1 MNSRVLI
8 FSKLEGVI
16 LSELGNRLK
25 EAREAKGLTLEQ
37 LQEITKIQVR
47 YLVGIE
53 EGNYS
58 MMPGKFYTR
67 AFIKQYAEAVD
78 LVPEELFEEYKE
90 EVPTTANDELP
101 QNLSRVNSRRS
112 LDGASSKVL
121 DILPTILIAIL
132 VLAVAFLFWYFVY
145 AKDSNPEKQSS
156 NDTEQN
162 SVYMKSDAL
171 NEKEQEQ
178 EKATEENENKDE
190 EKVVEEEE
198 KKVEEEEKPKQE
210 ITKKETEGRT
220 TTYEVENAEKFVVKL
235 VSTGK
240 VWVDIQNG
248 KNYSFFQGI
257 LEKDGSD
264 TKEVDLS
271 KETEANIIIGNSQV
285 DVFVND
291 EKLELGDSSSRQDL
305 VIKYVKEE

>member
-1 MNSRVLI
+1 MLS
-8 FSKLEGVI
+8 

-25 EAREAKGLTLEQ
+25 EAREAKGLTLEE
-37 LQEITKIQVR
+37 LQEITKIQIR

-78 LVPEELFEEYKE
+78 LVPEELFEEYKD

-112 LDGASSKVL
+112 LDGASSKVF

-132 VLAVAFLFWYFVY
+132 VLAVAFLVWYFWY
-145 AKDSNPEKQSS
+145 AKDSNPDKQSN

-171 NEKEQEQ
+171 NEKEQE
-178 EKATEENENKDE
+178 KATDENANKDE
-190 EKVVEEEE
+190 KKVVEEEE
-198 KKVEEEEKPKQE
+198 KKVEEEKTKQE

-271 KETEANIIIGNSQV
+271 KETEAHVIIGNSQV

-305 VIKYVKEE
+305 VIKYAKEE

>member
-1 MNSRVLI
+1 M
-8 FSKLEGVI
+8 
-16 LSELGNRLK
+16 SELGNRLK
-25 EAREAKGLTLEQ
+25 EAREAKGLTLEE

-78 LVPEELFEEYKE
+78 LVPEEIFEEYKG
-90 EVPTTANDELP
+90 EVPTTVNDELP
-101 QNLSRVNSRRS
+101 QNLSRVNSRS
-112 LDGASSKVL
+112 AIDGATSKVF

-132 VLAVAFLFWYFVY
+132 VLAVAFLVWYFVY

-156 NDTEQN
+156 SDTEPN

-171 NEKEQEQ
+171 NKKEKEKAIDEDANKEEEQ
-178 EKATEENENKDE
+178 
-190 EKVVEEEE
+190 VVEEEE
-198 KKVEEEEKPKQE
+198 KKVEEEAPKQE
-210 ITKKETEGRT
+210 ITKKETAGRT
-220 TTYEVENAEKFVVKL
+220 TTYEVKNAEKFVVKL
-235 VSTGK
+235 VATGK

-257 LEKDGSD
+257 LEKGGAESH
-264 TKEVDLS
+264 EEDLS
-271 KETEANIIIGNSQV
+271 KETEARIVIGNSQV

-305 VIKYVKEE
+305 VIKNIKEE

>member
-25 EAREAKGLTLEQ
+25 EAREAKGLTLEE

-78 LVPEELFEEYKE
+78 LVPEELFEEYKD
-90 EVPTTANDELP
+90 EVPTTVNDELP

-112 LDGASSKVL
+112 LDGGSSKVF

-132 VLAVAFLFWYFVY
+132 VLAVVFLVWYFVF
-145 AKDSNPEKQSS
+145 AKDSNPEKQS
-156 NDTEQN
+156 NNTGEQN
-162 SVYMKSDAL
+162 SVYMRSDAL
-171 NEKEQEQ
+171 EEKEK
-178 EKATEENENKDE
+178 EKANEDANKDE
-190 EKVVEEEE
+190 EKVIEEEE
-198 KKVEEEEKPKQE
+198 KVEEETPKQE
-210 ITKKETEGRT
+210 ITKQDTVGRT
-220 TTYEVENAEKFVVKL
+220 TTYEVKNAEKFVVKL
-235 VSTGK
+235 VATGK

-257 LEKDGSD
+257 IEKGGFES
-264 TKEVDLS
+264 KEVDLS
-271 KETEANIIIGNSQV
+271 KETEAHIIIGNSQV

-291 EKLELGDSSSRQDL
+291 EKLVLGDSSSRQDL
-305 VIKYVKEE
+305 VIKYIKEE

>member
-25 EAREAKGLTLEQ
+25 EAREAKGLTLEE

-132 VLAVAFLFWYFVY
+132 VLAVAFLVWYFVY
-145 AKDSNPEKQSS
+145 AKDSNPDKQSN

-162 SVYMKSDAL
+162 SVYMKSDSL
-171 NEKEQEQ
+171 NEKEE
-178 EKATEENENKDE
+178 EKANEEETTKE

-198 KKVEEEEKPKQE
+198 KKVEEEKPKQE
-210 ITKKETEGRT
+210 ITKKETSGRT
-220 TTYEVENAEKFVVKL
+220 TTYEVKNAEKFVVKL
-235 VSTGK
+235 VSSGK

-257 LEKDGSD
+257 LEKGGTES
-264 TKEVDLS
+264 KEEDLS
-271 KETEANIIIGNSQV
+271 KETEAHIIIGNSQV

-305 VIKYVKEE
+305 VIKYIKEE

>member
-1 MNSRVLI
+1 V
-8 FSKLEGVI
+8 
-16 LSELGNRLK
+16 SELGNRLK
-25 EAREAKGLTLEQ
+25 EAREAKGLTLEE

-78 LVPEELFEEYKE
+78 LVPEEIFEEYKA
-90 EVPTTANDELP
+90 EVPTTVNDELP
-101 QNLSRVNSRRS
+101 QNLSRVNSRS
-112 LDGASSKVL
+112 AIDGATSKVF

-132 VLAVAFLFWYFVY
+132 VLAVAFLVWYFVY
-145 AKDSNPEKQSS
+145 AKDSNPEKQSNS
-156 NDTEQN
+156 GAEQN

-171 NEKEQEQ
+171 NKKEKEKVTDKDANKEKEQ
-178 EKATEENENKDE
+178 
-190 EKVVEEEE
+190 VVEEEE
-198 KKVEEEEKPKQE
+198 KKVEEEAPKQE
-210 ITKKETEGRT
+210 ITKKETVGKK
-220 TTYEVENAEKFVVKL
+220 TTYEVKNAEKFVVKL
-235 VSTGK
+235 VATGK

-257 LEKDGSD
+257 LEKDGTESH
-264 TKEVDLS
+264 EEDLS
-271 KETEANIIIGNSQV
+271 KETEARIVIGNSQV

-291 EKLELGDSSSRQDL
+291 EKIDLGDSSSRQDL
-305 VIKYVKEE
+305 VIKNIKEE

>member
-1 MNSRVLI
+1 MLA
-8 FSKLEGVI
+8 

-25 EAREAKGLTLEQ
+25 EAREAKGLSLEE

-78 LVPEELFEEYKE
+78 LVPEELFEEYKD

-101 QNLSRVNSRRS
+101 QNLSRVNSRKS

-132 VLAVAFLFWYFVY
+132 VLAVAFLVWYFVY
-145 AKDSNPEKQSS
+145 AKDSDPEKQSN

-162 SVYMKSDAL
+162 SVYMKSDSL
-171 NEKEQEQ
+171 NEKEKEN
-178 EKATEENENKDE
+178 ATDENANKDE
-190 EKVVEEEE
+190 EKVVEEVE
-198 KKVEEEEKPKQE
+198 KKVEEEKPKQE
-210 ITKKETEGRT
+210 ITKKETVGRT
-220 TTYEVENAEKFVVKL
+220 TTYEVKNADKFVVKL

-240 VWVDIQNG
+240 VWVNVQNG

-257 LEKDGSD
+257 LEKDGTKS
-264 TKEVDLS
+264 KEVDLS
-271 KETEANIIIGNSQV
+271 KETEATIVIGNSQV

-291 EKLELGDSSSRQDL
+291 EKIELGDSSSRQDL
-305 VIKYVKEE
+305 VIKYEKEE

>member
-1 MNSRVLI
+1 M
-8 FSKLEGVI
+8 
-16 LSELGNRLK
+16 SELGNRLK
-25 EAREAKGLTLEQ
+25 EAREAKGLTLEE

-78 LVPEELFEEYKE
+78 LVPEEIFEEYKA
-90 EVPTTANDELP
+90 EVPTTVNDELP
-101 QNLSRVNSRRS
+101 QNLSRVNSRS
-112 LDGASSKVL
+112 AIDGATSKVF

-132 VLAVAFLFWYFVY
+132 VLAVAFLVWYFVY
-145 AKDSNPEKQSS
+145 AKDSKPEKQSNS
-156 NDTEQN
+156 DTEQN
-162 SVYMKSDAL
+162 SLYMKSDAL
-171 NEKEQEQ
+171 NEKE
-178 EKATEENENKDE
+178 KATDKDANKEEEQ
-190 EKVVEEEE
+190 VVEEEE
-198 KKVEEEEKPKQE
+198 KKVEEETPKQE
-210 ITKKETEGRT
+210 ITKKETVGRT
-220 TTYEVENAEKFVVKL
+220 TTYEVKNAEKFVVKL
-235 VSTGK
+235 VATGK

-257 LEKDGSD
+257 LEKGGS
-264 TKEVDLS
+264 ESHEEDLS
-271 KETEANIIIGNSQV
+271 KETEARIVIGNSQV

-305 VIKYVKEE
+305 VIKNIKEE

>member
-1 MNSRVLI
+1 MDSRVLI

-145 AKDSNPEKQSS
+145 AKDSDPEKQSS

-171 NEKEQEQ
+171 NEKEQE
-178 EKATEENENKDE
+178 KATEENANKDE

-198 KKVEEEEKPKQE
+198 K
-210 ITKKETEGRT
+210 R
-220 TTYEVENAEKFVVKL
+220 
-235 VSTGK
+235 
-240 VWVDIQNG
+240 
-248 KNYSFFQGI
+248 
-257 LEKDGSD
+257 
-264 TKEVDLS
+264 
-271 KETEANIIIGNSQV
+271 
-285 DVFVND
+285 
-291 EKLELGDSSSRQDL
+291 
-305 VIKYVKEE
+305 